1 MENERRT
8 RLLARLA
15 LLLVAIIWGSTLVVA
30 KSTTGT
36 IAPNLLI
43 TARFL
48 IAFIVLSLIFM
59 KRLRR
64 LTKGYLVSGLVIGF
78 CLFLAHSAQTLGVT
92 DAQGDPGR
100 SGFLSASYCV
110 IVPFLF
116 WAVDRHRPDLYN
128 ILAAILCVA
137 GIAFVSF
144 GEAKPAE
151 GVHAAAVA
159 GFSWPDFLALLSGF
173 FFAAHIVA
181 VEKFSRGKDPV
192 LITIMQF
199 LFAGLF
205 SSVTVAVQEPN
216 AIVEAQW
223 VIVWKA
229 VLYLAVVATALALLL
244 QNLGQKFT
252 DPNSASIILGT
263 ESIFCIIFG
272 IWFYSEAVTPML
284 AVGFVLIFLAIL
296 VSETKLKFLRSSRI
310 KEQDLAV

>member
-1 MENERRT
+1 MNRGGRT

-15 LLLVAIIWGSTLVVA
+15 LMVVAVIWGSTLVVA

-43 TARFL
+43 ASRFL
-48 IAFIVLSLIFM
+48 IAFVVLSLVFM
-59 KRLRR
+59 GRLHK
-64 LTKGYLVSGLVIGF
+64 LTWGYVLSGLVIGF

-92 DAQGDPGR
+92 DAEGDPGR
-100 SGFLSASYCV
+100 SGFLSAAYCV

-116 WAVDRHRPDLYN
+116 WAVDKHKPDIYN
-128 ILAAILCVA
+128 LVAAVLCVV

-151 GVHAAAVA
+151 GAHAAAVA
-159 GFSWPDFLALLSGF
+159 GFSWPDFLALLSGI

-199 LFAGLF
+199 LFAGMF
-205 SSVTVAVQEPN
+205 SSATVAVQEPD
-216 AIVEAQW
+216 ALAQAQW
-223 VIVWKA
+223 DVVWEA
-229 VLYLAVVATALALLL
+229 VLYLALVATALALLL
-244 QNLGQKFT
+244 QNLGQKYT

-263 ESIFCIIFG
+263 ESIFCVIFG
-272 IWFYSEAVTPML
+272 VWFYDEAVTLML
-284 AVGFVLIFLAIL
+284 GIGFLLIFCAIL
-296 VSETKLKFLRSSRI
+296 VSETKLRFLRCPVGGARKS
-310 KEQDLAV
+310 